1 MNQLYTLGYQDGN
14 ITPRMLDAWLKMN
27 DTLLVDIRWKPYAKN
42 QAWTQQYLHKH
53 FGTRYLWLGSDLGNT
68 NYMKTRG
75 DAIYIHDLDAGIKD
89 LIHILEDK
97 PCVIMCAC
105 WEFQTCHRKTISHHL
120 AAKHDIEAIHL
131 TGKDI
136 KSLGVT
142 QYKLF

>member
-14 ITPRMLDAWLKMN
+14 ITPRILSAWLRKN
-27 DTLLVDIRWKPYAKN
+27 NALLVDIRWKPYAKN
-42 QAWTQQYLHKH
+42 QAWTQEYLRNFFKH
-53 FGTRYLWLGSDLGNT
+53 HYIWLGATLGNT

-75 DAIYIHDLDAGIKD
+75 DAIYIHDLDTGIKD
-89 LIHILEDK
+89 LLRILEDK
-97 PCVIMCAC
+97 PCAIMCVC
-105 WEFQTCHRKTISHHL
+105 WQLKTCHRKTISHHL
-120 AAKHDIEAIHL
+120 AAKHDVEAIHL